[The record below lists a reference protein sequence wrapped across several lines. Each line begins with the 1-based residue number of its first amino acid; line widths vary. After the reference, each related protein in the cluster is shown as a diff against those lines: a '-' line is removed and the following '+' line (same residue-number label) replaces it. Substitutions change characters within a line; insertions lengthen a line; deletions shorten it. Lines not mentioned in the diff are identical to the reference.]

1 MLTDHSVINIKGY
14 LNAYLKFGHS
24 SLRKLVCTKPGSRQP
39 TVRAGS
45 PEEYQNNP
53 SLCKKSKVRYYPQSL
68 VHNIHF
74 QRNK

>member
-1 MLTDHSVINIKGY
+1 MPTDHSVINIKGY

-53 SLCKKSKVRYYPQSL
+53 HYA
-68 VHNIHF
+68 
-74 QRNK
+74 RNLK